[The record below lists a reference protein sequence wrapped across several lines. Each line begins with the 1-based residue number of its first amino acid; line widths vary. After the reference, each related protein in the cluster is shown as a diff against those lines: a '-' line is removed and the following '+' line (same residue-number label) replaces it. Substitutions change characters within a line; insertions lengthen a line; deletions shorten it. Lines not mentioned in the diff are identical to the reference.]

1 VQATR
6 RLVLV
11 RKSARS
17 KPQEQELTIHLADQD
32 GWKVRDVVMDGRS
45 VYASIHQATALAVW
59 LVGLGA
65 FAAFL
70 AVTESV
76 SVAIILPAIVVVGN
90 AACGHYCAV
99 RLERKL
105 ARLRASVEARAS

>member
-1 VQATR
+1 MKAERLWLKATPIRSLRSLIFGLSLDPAMYEEGAAAKR
-6 RLVLV
+6 RHRV
-11 RKSARS
+11 
-17 KPQEQELTIHLADQD
+17 
-32 GWKVRDVVMDGRS
+32 
-45 VYASIHQATALAVW
+45 HQATALAVW

-105 ARLRASVEARAS
+105 ARLRASV